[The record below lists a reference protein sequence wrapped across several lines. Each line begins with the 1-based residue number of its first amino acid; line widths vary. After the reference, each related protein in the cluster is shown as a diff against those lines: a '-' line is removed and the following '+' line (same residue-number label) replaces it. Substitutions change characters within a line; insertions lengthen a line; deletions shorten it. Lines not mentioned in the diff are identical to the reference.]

1 MLRIFRYLKPYTL
14 SVLVVILLLFGQAMA
29 ELSLPNYM
37 SKIVNIGIQQ
47 GGIENAVPE
56 VLRSSQLERMLLFLT
71 PDEQAAVRA
80 AYTPLEPSSPA
91 YDRLIR
97 RFPAAVSGETLA
109 RVDLTP
115 EQIETLNP
123 LSGRALLAVSML
135 EQAASDPAKAAAL
148 SQQSGMDLSRLPAG
162 ADVFA
167 LLHQLPPERLQQMV
181 SIVRGRFDALDSSMI
196 TQAAAAAVKTE
207 YIALGADAQKL
218 QTAYILRIGGKMLL
232 LTLMV
237 ALAVII
243 ISLLSA
249 RTGAGFARDLRSDIF
264 SKVASF
270 SKAEFE
276 SFSTASLIT
285 RSTNDVT
292 QMQMVTTMGMR
303 MLFFAPMMAVGA
315 IIRAVEKSPSMTW
328 IIALGVGTLLV
339 MVITIFSV
347 SLPRFQRIQTLIDR
361 LNLVTRENLS
371 GIMVIRAFNSQEF
384 ELKRFDKANID
395 LTENSLFVGRVMV
408 TLFPLMTL
416 IMSGLSLLIIWV
428 GSHQV
433 AASALQVGDM
443 MAFLQYAMQVV
454 FSFLMISMM
463 FIFLPRAAVSGRR
476 IDEVLRVE
484 PAIIN
489 PPQPK
494 PFDSNSRGLVEF
506 RNVSFRYPNA
516 EENVLCNISFT
527 ARPGETTAILGG
539 TGSGKS
545 TLVNL
550 IPRFFDV
557 SEGEIYVDGVDVRE
571 VAQADLRQRIG
582 YIPQHGVL
590 FTGTVASNLRYGN
603 ENATA
608 EELAQA
614 AQTAQAAD
622 FIAEMEGGMDAPI
635 AQGGT
640 NVSGGQKQRLAI
652 ARALLKHPPIYIFD
666 DALSA
671 LDYKTDARLRR
682 ALANETNRS
691 TMLIVT
697 QRVST
702 IKHAE
707 QIVVLDDGEIV
718 GKGTHD
724 QLMQS
729 CETYREMV
737 ASQLSGEELLR

>member
-80 AYTPLEPSSPA
+80 AYTPLEPTSPA

-109 RVDLTP
+109 RADLTP

-135 EQAASDPAKAAAL
+135 EQAANDPAKAAAL

-167 LLHQLPPERLQQMV
+167 LLHHLPPERLQQMV

-395 LTENSLFVGRVMV
+395 LTEKSLFVGRVMV

-484 PAIIN
+484 PAIKD

>member
-56 VLRSSQLERMLLFLT
+56 VLRSSQFERMLLFLT

-80 AYTPLEPSSPA
+80 AYTPLEPTSPA

-109 RVDLTP
+109 RADLTP

-135 EQAASDPAKAAAL
+135 EQAANDPAKAAAL

-384 ELKRFDKANID
+384 ELKRFDKANTD

-484 PAIIN
+484 PAIKD

-682 ALANETNRS
+682 ALANEANRS

>member
-1 MLRIFRYLKPYTL
+1 
-14 SVLVVILLLFGQAMA
+14 MA

-56 VLRSSQLERMLLFLT
+56 VLRSSQFERMLLFLT

-80 AYTPLEPSSPA
+80 AYTPLEPTSPA

-109 RVDLTP
+109 RADLTP

-135 EQAASDPAKAAAL
+135 EQAANDPAKAAAL

-264 SKVASF
+264 DKVASF

-384 ELKRFDKANID
+384 ELKRFDKANTD

-484 PAIIN
+484 PAIKD

-608 EELAQA
+608 EELEQA

-682 ALANETNRS
+682 ALANEANRS

>member
-1 MLRIFRYLKPYTL
+1 
-14 SVLVVILLLFGQAMA
+14 
-29 ELSLPNYM
+29 
-37 SKIVNIGIQQ
+37 
-47 GGIENAVPE
+47 
-56 VLRSSQLERMLLFLT
+56 MLLFLT

-484 PAIIN
+484 PAIKD

>member
-484 PAIIN
+484 PAIKD

-707 QIVVLDDGEIV
+707 QIEVLDDGEIV

>member
-292 QMQMVTTMGMR
+292 QMQMVTTLGMR

-484 PAIIN
+484 PAIKD

>member
-1 MLRIFRYLKPYTL
+1 MLRIFRYLKPYRL
-14 SVLVVILLLFGQAMA
+14 AVLVVVLLLFGQAMA
-29 ELSLPNYM
+29 ELALPNYM
-37 SKIVNIGIQQ
+37 SEIVNVGIQQ

-56 VLRSSQLERMLLFLT
+56 VLGSSQLERMLLFLS
-71 PDEQAAVRA
+71 PEEQAAVRA
-80 AYTPLEPSSPA
+80 AYSPLDPSA
-91 YDRLIR
+91 AGYDRLLK
-97 RFPAAVSGETLA
+97 RFPAAAEGDTLVRA
-109 RVDLTP
+109 ALTP
-115 EQIETLNP
+115 EEIDLLNP
-123 LSGRALLAVSML
+123 LTGRALLAVSML

-148 SQQSGMDLSRLPAG
+148 SQQTGMDLSQLPAG
-162 ADVFA
+162 VVVFTM
-167 LLHQLPPERLQQMV
+167 LQQLPPERLQQIVSMV
-181 SIVRGRFDALDSSMI
+181 SGQFTALDRSMV
-196 TQAAAAAVKTE
+196 TQAAAAAVKAE
-207 YIALGADAQKL
+207 YLALGADAQRL
-218 QTAYILRIGGKMLL
+218 QTSYILRVGALMLL
-232 LTLMV
+232 LTLAV
-237 ALAVII
+237 AGAVII

-249 RTGAGFARDLRSDIF
+249 RTGAGFARDLRRDIF
-264 SKVASF
+264 SKVESF

-276 SFSTASLIT
+276 TFSTASLIT

-303 MLFFAPMMAVGA
+303 MLFFAPIMAVGA

-339 MVITIFSV
+339 MVITIFSI
-347 SLPRFQRIQTLIDR
+347 SLPRFKRIQTLIDR

-371 GIMVIRAFNSQEF
+371 GIMVIRAFNSQDF

-408 TLFPLMTL
+408 TLFPFMTL

-443 MAFLQYAMQVV
+443 MAFLQYAMHVV

-476 IDEVLRVE
+476 IDEVLSIE
-484 PAIIN
+484 PTIKD
-489 PPQPK
+489 PPQPRS
-494 PFDSNSRGLVEF
+494 FDSGSRGLIEF

-516 EENVLCNISFT
+516 EENVLCGISFT
-527 ARPGETTAILGG
+527 AKPGETTAILGG

-557 SEGEIYVDGVDVRE
+557 TEGAVYVDGVDVRE
-571 VAQADLRQRIG
+571 AAQSDLRERIG
-582 YIPQHGVL
+582 YIPQRGVL
-590 FTGTVASNLRYGN
+590 FTGTVASNLRYGD
-603 ENATA
+603 ENASPQ
-608 EELAQA
+608 ELQQA
-614 AQTAQAAD
+614 VQTAQAAG

-635 AQGGT
+635 AQGGS

-652 ARALLKHPPIYIFD
+652 ARALLKKPPIYIFD

-671 LDYKTDARLRR
+671 LDFKTDAALRR
-682 ALANETNRS
+682 ALAKSADKS
-691 TMLIVT
+691 TMIIVT

-707 QIVVLDDGEIV
+707 QIVVLDNGEVV
-718 GKGTHD
+718 GRGTHD
-724 QLMQS
+724 QLLQS
-729 CETYREMV
+729 CDTYREMV
-737 ASQLSGEELLR
+737 ASQLSGEEMLR

>member
-56 VLRSSQLERMLLFLT
+56 VLRSSQFERMLLFLT

-80 AYTPLEPSSPA
+80 AYTPLEPTSPA

-109 RVDLTP
+109 RADLTP

-135 EQAASDPAKAAAL
+135 EQAANDPAKAAAL

-264 SKVASF
+264 DKVASF

-384 ELKRFDKANID
+384 ELKRFDKANTD

-484 PAIIN
+484 PAIKD

-608 EELAQA
+608 EELEQA

-682 ALANETNRS
+682 ALANEANRS

>member
-416 IMSGLSLLIIWV
+416 IMSGLSLLVIWV

-484 PAIIN
+484 PAIKD

>member
-292 QMQMVTTMGMR
+292 QMQMVTTLGMR

-484 PAIIN
+484 PAIKN

>member
-433 AASALQVGDM
+433 AASALQVGGM

-484 PAIIN
+484 PAIKD

>member
-97 RFPAAVSGETLA
+97 HFPAAVSGETLA

-484 PAIIN
+484 PAIKD

>member
-395 LTENSLFVGRVMV
+395 LTE
-408 TLFPLMTL
+408 
-416 IMSGLSLLIIWV
+416 
-428 GSHQV
+428 
-433 AASALQVGDM
+433 
-443 MAFLQYAMQVV
+443 
-454 FSFLMISMM
+454 
-463 FIFLPRAAVSGRR
+463 
-476 IDEVLRVE
+476 
-484 PAIIN
+484 
-489 PPQPK
+489 
-494 PFDSNSRGLVEF
+494 
-506 RNVSFRYPNA
+506 
-516 EENVLCNISFT
+516 
-527 ARPGETTAILGG
+527 
-539 TGSGKS
+539 
-545 TLVNL
+545 
-550 IPRFFDV
+550 
-557 SEGEIYVDGVDVRE
+557 
-571 VAQADLRQRIG
+571 
-582 YIPQHGVL
+582 
-590 FTGTVASNLRYGN
+590 
-603 ENATA
+603 
-608 EELAQA
+608 
-614 AQTAQAAD
+614 
-622 FIAEMEGGMDAPI
+622 
-635 AQGGT
+635 
-640 NVSGGQKQRLAI
+640 
-652 ARALLKHPPIYIFD
+652 
-666 DALSA
+666 
-671 LDYKTDARLRR
+671 
-682 ALANETNRS
+682 
-691 TMLIVT
+691 
-697 QRVST
+697 
-702 IKHAE
+702 
-707 QIVVLDDGEIV
+707 
-718 GKGTHD
+718 
-724 QLMQS
+724 
-729 CETYREMV
+729 
-737 ASQLSGEELLR
+737 

>member
-1 MLRIFRYLKPYTL
+1 MLRIFRYLKPYTFN
-14 SVLVVILLLFGQAMA
+14 VLVVILLLFGQAMA
-29 ELSLPNYM
+29 ELALPNYI
-37 SKIVNIGIQQ
+37 SEIVNVGIQQ

-71 PDEQAAVRA
+71 PEEQAAVSA
-80 AYTPLEPSSPA
+80 AYTPLDPSTPA
-91 YDRLIR
+91 YDRLIQ
-97 RFPAAVSGETLA
+97 RFPAATPGDTLA
-109 RVDLTP
+109 RVDLTQQ
-115 EQIETLNP
+115 QIDTLNP
-123 LSGRALLAVSML
+123 LTGRALLAVSML

-148 SQQSGMDLSRLPAG
+148 SQQTGMDLSQLPAG
-162 ADVFA
+162 VDVFT
-167 LLHQLPPERLQQMV
+167 LLQQLPPGQLQQMV
-181 SIVRGRFDALDSSMI
+181 SMVSGQFEALDSSMI

-207 YIALGADAQKL
+207 YIALGADAQRL
-218 QTAYILRIGGKMLL
+218 QTAYILRIGGMMLL
-232 LTLMV
+232 LTLAV

-249 RTGAGFARDLRSDIF
+249 RTGAGFARDLRSNIF
-264 SKVASF
+264 SKVESF
-270 SKAEFE
+270 SKSEFE
-276 SFSTASLIT
+276 NFSTASLIT

-303 MLFFAPMMAVGA
+303 MLFFAPIMAVGA

-339 MVITIFSV
+339 MVITVFSI
-347 SLPRFQRIQTLIDR
+347 SLPRFKRIQLLIDR
-361 LNLVTRENLS
+361 LNLVTREHLS
-371 GIMVIRAFNSQEF
+371 GIMVIRAFNSQDF
-384 ELKRFDKANID
+384 ELKRFDKANVD
-395 LTENSLFVGRVMV
+395 LTQNSLFVGRVMV
-408 TLFPLMTL
+408 TLFPFMTL

-433 AASALQVGDM
+433 AASTLQVGDM

-476 IDEVLRVE
+476 IDEVLSIE
-484 PAIIN
+484 PAIKD

-494 PFDSNSRGLVEF
+494 SFAGSSRGLVEF

-527 ARPGETTAILGG
+527 AHPGETTAILGG

-557 SEGEIYVDGVDVRE
+557 TEGAVYVDGVDVRE
-571 VAQADLRQRIG
+571 VAQSALRERIG
-582 YIPQHGVL
+582 YIPQRGVL
-590 FTGTVASNLRYGN
+590 FTGTIASNLRYGN
-603 ENATA
+603 ENATT
-608 EELAQA
+608 EELMQA

-635 AQGGT
+635 SQGGT

-652 ARALLKHPPIYIFD
+652 ARALLKQPLIYIFD

-671 LDYKTDARLRR
+671 LDFKTDARLRR
-682 ALANETNRS
+682 ALANSTNKS

-702 IKHAE
+702 IRHAE
-707 QIVVLDDGEIV
+707 QIVVLDDGEVV

-729 CETYREMV
+729 CDTYREMV

>member
-47 GGIENAVPE
+47 GGIETAVPE

-484 PAIIN
+484 PAIKD

>member
-97 RFPAAVSGETLA
+97 HFPAAVSGETLA

-181 SIVRGRFDALDSSMI
+181 SIVRARFDALDSSMI

-395 LTENSLFVGRVMV
+395 LTENSLFVGRMMV

-484 PAIIN
+484 PAIKD

-702 IKHAE
+702 IKHTE

>member
-181 SIVRGRFDALDSSMI
+181 SIVRARFDALDSSMI

-484 PAIIN
+484 PAIKD

>member
-484 PAIIN
+484 PAIKN

>member
-395 LTENSLFVGRVMV
+395 LTEKSLFVGRVMV

-484 PAIIN
+484 PAIKD

>member
-292 QMQMVTTMGMR
+292 QMQMVTTLGMR

-395 LTENSLFVGRVMV
+395 LTEKSLFVGRVMV

-484 PAIIN
+484 PAIKD

>member
-484 PAIIN
+484 PAIKD

>member
-484 PAIIN
+484 PAIKD

-557 SEGEIYVDGVDVRE
+557 SEGEIYVDCVDVRE

>member
-80 AYTPLEPSSPA
+80 AYTPLEPTSPA

-109 RVDLTP
+109 RADLTP

-135 EQAASDPAKAAAL
+135 EQAANDPAKAAAL

-243 ISLLSA
+243 IGLLSA

-264 SKVASF
+264 RKVASF

-384 ELKRFDKANID
+384 ELKRFDKANTD

-484 PAIIN
+484 PAIKD

-608 EELAQA
+608 EELEQA

-707 QIVVLDDGEIV
+707 QIVVLDDGEVV